1 MYFVAMPVSA
11 EFPPPVVVR
20 LLSDP
25 VRWQLLRELGASD
38 RRVRELVDRVGQP
51 QNLVSYHL
59 RRLRAAGL
67 VEARRSSFDGRDA
80 YYRLDVEACARAW
93 AEAGSA
99 LHPGIASAS
108 SEIRV
113 PAAPDGVRWRVL
125 FLCTGNG
132 ARSPMAAALMQHRA
146 GDTVEVVSAGSHP
159 KQTHPNAVRALAER
173 GITLV
178 HEPTH
183 LDTYRD
189 QSFDVVISVC
199 DRVREI
205 CPEFPG
211 HPTVIHWSIPDPAR
225 DAGSDAATYPAFLR
239 MAAELDSRVRFLL
252 RSLAATTS
260 ALTTS
265 EVS

>member
-1 MYFVAMPVSA
+1 VALPRTT
-11 EFPPPVVVR
+11 EPPQIVR
-20 LLSDP
+20 LLSDS
-25 VRWQLLRELGASD
+25 VRWRLLRELGASD
-38 RRVRELVDRVGQP
+38 RRVRELVDLVGQP

-80 YYRLDVEACARAW
+80 YYRLDLEACARAW
-93 AEAGSA
+93 ADAGSV
-99 LHPGIASAS
+99 LHPGIGPAT
-108 SEIRV
+108 SEV
-113 PAAPDGVRWRVL
+113 HLPAAPDAERWRVL

-132 ARSPMAAALMQHRA
+132 ARSPMAAALMQHRSR
-146 GDTVEVVSAGSHP
+146 DTVEAVSAGSHP
-159 KQTHPNAVRALAER
+159 KPTHPNAVRALAER
-173 GITLV
+173 GIRLV

-189 QSFDVVISVC
+189 QSFDVVITLC
-199 DRVREI
+199 DRVREV

-225 DAGSDAATYPAFLR
+225 AAGSDAATYPAFRR
-239 MAAELDSRVRFLL
+239 MVVELDSRIRFLL

-260 ALTTS
+260 ASTTS

>member
-1 MYFVAMPVSA
+1 MPAAADLS
-11 EFPPPVVVR
+11 PPLVVR

-25 VRWQLLRELGASD
+25 VRWRLLRELGASD

-80 YYRLDVEACARAW
+80 YYRLDLEGCARAW
-93 AEAGSA
+93 ADAGSA
-99 LHPGIASAS
+99 LHPGIGPATPD
-108 SEIRV
+108 IRLPV
-113 PAAPDGVRWRVL
+113 APDGARWRVL
-125 FLCTGNG
+125 FLCTGNS

-146 GDTVEVVSAGSHP
+146 GDAVEVLSAGSNP
-159 KQTHPNAVRALAER
+159 KPTHPNAARALAEL
-173 GITLV
+173 GISLV

-189 QSFDVVISVC
+189 RSFDVVISLC
-199 DRVREI
+199 DRVREV

-225 DAGSDAATYPAFLR
+225 AADSDAATYPDFRR
-239 MAAELDSRVRFLL
+239 MAAELDSRIRFFL
-252 RSLAATTS
+252 RSLAANTP